1 MTKQFNG
8 IQVGEL
14 LIRLR
19 KRLRL
24 SQFDVAQQLGLSNS
38 NFISMIERGRS
49 QIPLDKFAKFMEVY
63 EATPEQSLVIF
74 RSLWPSSWEAVCYL
88 GSLCGVLDR
97 TKKLDAA
104 YERCAKDV
112 DATVSSISR

>member
-1 MTKQFNG
+1 MTEQFNG

-24 SQFDVAQQLGLSNS
+24 SQFDVAQQLGLANS

-49 QIPLDKFAKFMEVY
+49 QMPLDKFTKFMEVY
-63 EATPEQSLVIF
+63 EAEPDQSLLIF
-74 RSLWPSSWEAVCYL
+74 RSLWPSSWEAMCYL
-88 GSLCGVLDR
+88 DSICGSLHR
-97 TKKLDAA
+97 TKNLEIALEKYMKTADT
-104 YERCAKDV
+104 
-112 DATVSSISR
+112 TVFSASR